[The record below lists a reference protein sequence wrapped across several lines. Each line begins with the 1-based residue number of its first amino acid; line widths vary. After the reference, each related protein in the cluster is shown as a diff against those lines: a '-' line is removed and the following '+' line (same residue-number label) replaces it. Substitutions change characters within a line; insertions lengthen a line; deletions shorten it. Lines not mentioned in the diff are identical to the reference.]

1 MSGVVMAG
9 AEGRPPMLLPWMACH
24 GRNRALGRQA
34 SYIQT
39 SGPRGLAHTRG
50 SGVYR
55 PVTGTTSLSA
65 ITKRRR
71 VMFMLSSH
79 YVR

>member
-1 MSGVVMAG
+1 
-9 AEGRPPMLLPWMACH
+9 MLLPWMACH

-55 PVTGTTSLSA
+55 PGD
-65 ITKRRR
+65 R
-71 VMFMLSSH
+71 H
-79 YVR
+79 YVLFGDYQTPAGDVHAKFALCALMAFAIW